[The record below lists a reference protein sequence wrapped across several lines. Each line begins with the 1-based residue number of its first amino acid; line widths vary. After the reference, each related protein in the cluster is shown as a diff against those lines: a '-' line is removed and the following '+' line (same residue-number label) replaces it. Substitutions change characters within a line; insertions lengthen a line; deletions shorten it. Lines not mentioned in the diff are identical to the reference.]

1 MGLFSKKK
9 EEDKV
14 IEESSP
20 KEKVSDDKKVA
31 KKSSK
36 KVVKKVE
43 AEKVA
48 AYKGDGQMAYKF
60 IIKPW
65 ITEKTQELMSS
76 NKYVF
81 RLKAKATKRE
91 AKVAVEKLYDVKV
104 ESVNI
109 VNIPQKKRRFGRFS
123 GMKSAVRKA
132 IVTLKKGNKIE
143 IFE

>member
-1 MGLFSKKK
+1 MGLFNKKN
-9 EEDKV
+9 EEDEVVKNSLA
-14 IEESSP
+14 EE
-20 KEKVSDDKKVA
+20 KISDDKVVA

-36 KVVKKVE
+36 KVAKK
-43 AEKVA
+43 AGTEKVN

-65 ITEKTQELMSS
+65 ITEKTQELMGN

-81 RLKAKATKRE
+81 RLRAKSTKRE
-91 AKVAVEKLYDVKV
+91 AKVAVEKLYDVQV

-109 VNIPQKKRRFGRFS
+109 INIPQKKRKFGRFS

-132 IVTLKKGNKIE
+132 VVTLKKGSKIE

>member
-1 MGLFSKKK
+1 MGLFNKKSEEEKTSDASVK
-9 EEDKV
+9 EEKV
-14 IEESSP
+14 AA
-20 KEKVSDDKKVA
+20 DKKVA
-31 KKSSK
+31 KKSPK

-43 AEKVA
+43 AEKIGA
-48 AYKGDGQMAYKF
+48 HEGDGQMAYKF
-60 IIKPW
+60 IVKPW
-65 ITEKTQELMSS
+65 ITEKTQELMSN

-81 RLKAKATKRE
+81 RLRAKVTKRE
-91 AKVAVEKLYDVKV
+91 AKVAVENLYGVKV

-109 VNIPQKKRRFGRFS
+109 VNIPQKKRRFGRFA

>member
-1 MGLFSKKK
+1 MGLFNKKTEDDAAKDISK
-9 EEDKV
+9 EDKV
-14 IEESSP
+14 SDS
-20 KEKVSDDKKVA
+20 KEIVEKT
-31 KKSSK
+31 SK
-36 KVVKKVE
+36 KAIKKADLE
-43 AEKVA
+43 NIATHQ
-48 AYKGDGQMAYKF
+48 GDGQMAYKF

-81 RLKAKATKRE
+81 RLRAKATKRE
-91 AKVAVEKLYDVKV
+91 ARVAVEKLYDVKV

-109 VNIPQKKRRFGRFS
+109 INIPEKKRKFGRYS

-132 IVTLKKGNKIE
+132 VVTLKKGSKIE